1 MFFRPGSD
9 LISLLILLF
18 FFLFLL
24 GSFFKTAS
32 GSVIS
37 NRTRIKFGRI
47 FLRVNAR
54 QLWIRIFDVLR
65 WRPWRHFMKKCCHLV
80 SAWTRSVC
88 RSPCSSVPPVPDI
101 SLYQIRTCF
110 IIFWTPRFSVSRLH
124 IFVGLTPP
132 LFYTCGAVIR
142 YDQTDYC
149 GINFVSV
156 LSHRLCLFDVYMRSF
171 HPSICL

>member
-1 MFFRPGSD
+1 MRVNYGFGFSTFWGEGHD
-9 LISLLILLF
+9 
-18 FFLFLL
+18 
-24 GSFFKTAS
+24 
-32 GSVIS
+32 VIS
-37 NRTRIKFGRI
+37 
-47 FLRVNAR
+47 
-54 QLWIRIFDVLR
+54 W
-65 WRPWRHFMKKCCHLV
+65 KKCCHLV

-156 LSHRLCLFDVYMRSF
+156 LSHRLCLFDVYMRSCSNDVR
-171 HPSICL
+171 PISVYTDVRERSLDERSVSRTLWS